1 MAKTVQPPSKTTASK
16 LAICGA
22 LPAFDDKLHVG
33 RPNIGD
39 RQSFLA
45 RVNDILDRRW
55 LTNRGNYVV
64 ELEGRV
70 AAFVGVRNCV
80 LVCNATIGLELLIR
94 ALGLHGE
101 VIVPA
106 FTFVATA
113 HALQWHGITPVFA
126 DIDPLTHCLDPASVE
141 NTITSRTTGILGVH
155 LWGQPCAIEALT
167 EIAARHHLKLMFDA
181 AHAFACSHGGRMIG
195 SFGRAEVF
203 SFHATKF
210 MNTFEGGAIVTDD
223 DALAE
228 KLRLM
233 QNFGF
238 SGYDSV
244 VCIGTNGKM
253 SEVCAAMGL
262 TNLDS
267 LEEIIA
273 RNRTNHQTY
282 QRLLAAIP
290 GLKLL
295 PYDGAQQCNYQ
306 YVVVEVG
313 DDTALSRDELVQVL
327 HAENVVARRY
337 FCPGVHRME
346 PYRSRLPLAPF
357 LPVTERVCRQVL
369 LLPTGTAV
377 TEEDIAR
384 IVDII
389 TMAVANAS
397 EVRSSIKQLNGEP

>member
-1 MAKTVQPPSKTTASK
+1 VTTSRRTPT
-16 LAICGA
+16 LALFGA
-22 LPAFDDKLHVG
+22 RPAFDDKLHVG

-55 LTNRGNYVV
+55 LTNRGEYVI
-64 ELEGRV
+64 ELEKRV

-80 LVCNATIGLELLIR
+80 LVCNATVGLELLVR
-94 ALGLHGE
+94 ALALRGE

-113 HALQWHGITPVFA
+113 HALQWQEIAPVFA
-126 DIDPLTHCLDPASVE
+126 DIDPDTHCLDPASVE
-141 NTITSRTTGILGVH
+141 QLITPRTTGIMGVH
-155 LWGQPCAIEALT
+155 LWGRPCAIDRLT
-167 EIAARHHLKLMFDA
+167 EIAARRNLQLIFDA

-195 SFGRAEVF
+195 CFGRAEVF

-223 DALAE
+223 DALAA

-233 QNFGF
+233 LNFGF
-238 SGYDSV
+238 ADYDRV
-244 VCIGTNGKM
+244 ICIGTNGKM

-267 LEEIIA
+267 LEKIITC
-273 RNRTNHQTY
+273 NRSNHQAY
-282 QRLLAAIP
+282 QRRLASIP

-295 PYDGAQQCNYQ
+295 QFDGAQRCNYQ

-313 DDTALSRDELVQVL
+313 DDAPLSRDELVQVL
-327 HAENVVARRY
+327 HAENVIARRY
-337 FCPGVHRME
+337 FYPGVHRME
-346 PYRSRLPLAPF
+346 PYRTCFPGAHLH
-357 LPVTERVCRQVL
+357 LPVTERVCRQVM

-377 TEEDIAR
+377 SEADIDRVAG
-384 IVDII
+384 II
-389 TMAVANAS
+389 ETAVANGPI
-397 EVRSSIKQLNGEP
+397 VRRQIGRLNCKD